1 MNKPECNGC
10 DCQDA
15 CAESMRNP
23 SILFTSPRCKHKKS
37 FYVCLEMSEKSMA
50 ERIITLIG
58 DSGAGKL
65 PLIFHR
71 DYDTVI
77 APINTRNE
85 SMNNE
90 LGKIWCEIV
99 ELAKKHPDLVEIA
112 CTDNPPDYVDHS
124 IDLLRDNRESRRGNI
139 KDNSVRRPKRHKMP

>member
-10 DCQDA
+10 DCQDV

-50 ERIITLIG
+50 ERTITLIG

-71 DYDTVI
+71 GYDTVI
-77 APINTRNE
+77 APIDTRNE

-99 ELAKKHPDLVEIA
+99 ELAKNILIWLKSRVLTIPRIALIIRLICFEIIENLVGAI
-112 CTDNPPDYVDHS
+112 
-124 IDLLRDNRESRRGNI
+124 
-139 KDNSVRRPKRHKMP
+139 